1 MNEMLARV
9 LVAAVGASL
18 GLSVSGL
25 ALAQGIDYGSQ
36 SPAPAPE
43 HRLGWTL
50 GLGAAAAPDY
60 EGSDDYE
67 VVPLPYINWQ
77 GEHRY
82 FNLIGLTAKGN
93 VLDTDIIEFGPRL
106 RVRPER
112 DDVHNNRVD
121 RLQSTD
127 TAVELGAFVGM
138 KYQRWGAEVWFSQDV
153 ADAYNGQL
161 AGFIGDYTWPIN
173 ETWSLKSALSTTW
186 ASGRFMETY
195 FGVDSANAQRSGLRE
210 YQADAGFKDIGGDLV
225 LTYAGW
231 QHWALSGFVA
241 YDRLLNDA
249 EDSPITKEGSANQ
262 FFFGALLSYRFDGGS

>member
-1 MNEMLARV
+1 MLARV
-9 LVAAVGASL
+9 LMAASSSL
-18 GLSVSGL
+18 AVLLASGL
-25 ALAQGIDYGSQ
+25 TLAQGIDYGSQ
-36 SPAPAPE
+36 APLSAPAD
-43 HRLGWTL
+43 RLGWTL
-50 GLGAAAAPDY
+50 GLGLAAVPDY
-60 EGSDDYE
+60 EGSDDYKA
-67 VVPLPYINWQ
+67 VPLPYAHWQ

-106 RVRPER
+106 RIRPKR
-112 DDVHNNRVD
+112 DDVDNNRVD
-121 RLQSTD
+121 RLESTD
-127 TAVELGAFVGM
+127 TAVELGAFVGL

-153 ADAYNGQL
+153 ADAYDGQL
-161 AGFIGDYTWPIN
+161 AGFTGDYTWPIN
-173 ETWSLKSALSTTW
+173 ETWILKSVLSTTW

-210 YQADAGFKDIGGDLV
+210 YQADAGFKDVRGDLI

-231 QHWALSGFVA
+231 QPWALSGFFG

-262 FFFGALLSYRFDGGS
+262 FFFGALLSYRFDGGT